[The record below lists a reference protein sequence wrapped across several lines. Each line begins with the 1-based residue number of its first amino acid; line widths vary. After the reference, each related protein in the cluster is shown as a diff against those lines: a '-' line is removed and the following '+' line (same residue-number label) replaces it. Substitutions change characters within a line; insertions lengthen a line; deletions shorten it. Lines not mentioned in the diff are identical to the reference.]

1 MPVCKPARGEEWT
14 LGRTTHGENKNRR
27 WLKAVLMARFEFVE
41 WTPDKHLSHSRFVGL
56 REEKNALRIRR
67 ER

>member
-1 MPVCKPARGEEWT
+1 
-14 LGRTTHGENKNRR
+14 
-27 WLKAVLMARFEFVE
+27 MARFEFVE